1 MVTAFAAQK
10 TDKVPDRVPDKVPD
24 KVPDSLTENQQKI
37 LKLLEQ
43 NETVSM
49 SQIAEKPWIN

>member
-10 TDKVPDRVPDKVPD
+10 TDRVTDR
-24 KVPDSLTENQQKI
+24 VPDSLTENQQKI
-37 LKLLEQ
+37 LKLFEQ

-49 SQIAEKPWIN
+49 SQIAEKPRIN